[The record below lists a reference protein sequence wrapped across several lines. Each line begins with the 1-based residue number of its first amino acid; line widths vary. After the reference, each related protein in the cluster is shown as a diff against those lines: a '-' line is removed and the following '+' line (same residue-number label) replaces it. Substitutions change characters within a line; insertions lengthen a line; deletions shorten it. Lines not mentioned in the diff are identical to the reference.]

1 MKHQTYTCIAFA
13 LVVLTMSCGPE
24 NGEGNN
30 SNPGPVCESVPQPSE
45 MQNCVADDLPNIFF
59 TRDALEKLCGNRCST
74 LRGFRLTSST
84 PLTDSLGFLNGVSMI
99 ETGMTVKNTVGLTS
113 LEGVGNIEIIGTPE
127 SADELALRISENRDL
142 MNTDGFSSLKRVGGN
157 LRLSLNEN
165 LTDVS
170 GFPELEEIQGALII
184 ELHAE
189 LTDISGFPKL
199 HTVTDGIVI
208 DGNGKL
214 SRCKVQEFVDGIEN
228 VGGEVV
234 IRANGPC
241 EEQ

>member
-1 MKHQTYTCIAFA
+1 
-13 LVVLTMSCGPE
+13 MSCGPN
-24 NGEGNN
+24 NGEDDNN
-30 SNPGPVCESVPQPSE
+30 NPAPVCESVPQPSE
-45 MQNCVADDLPNIFF
+45 MEDCVANDLPTTYFA
-59 TRDALEKLCGNRCST
+59 RSDLQKLCENRCST
-74 LRGFRLTSST
+74 LQGFSLFSST
-84 PLTDSLGFLNGVSMI
+84 PLTESLEFLNGISVI
-99 ETGMTVKNTVGLTS
+99 EGGLSVFNTVGLTS
-113 LEGVGNIEIIGTPE
+113 LEGAGNIEVIGIPE
-127 SADELALRISENRDL
+127 YADDLALRISENPDL

-199 HTVTDGIVI
+199 HTVTDGIII

-241 EEQ
+241 E